1 VARSNAG
8 ALAWATVSVAFL
20 LIALIPSVR
29 GGSVNATFL
38 AVGVV
43 FLVLSIAAGRR
54 RPPTPPPGPGG

>member
-1 VARSNAG
+1 MARSNAG
-8 ALAWATVSVAFL
+8 AVGFAAVAVAFL
-20 LIALIPSVR
+20 LIALIPAFR

-54 RPPTPPPGPGG
+54 RPPASPPGPGS